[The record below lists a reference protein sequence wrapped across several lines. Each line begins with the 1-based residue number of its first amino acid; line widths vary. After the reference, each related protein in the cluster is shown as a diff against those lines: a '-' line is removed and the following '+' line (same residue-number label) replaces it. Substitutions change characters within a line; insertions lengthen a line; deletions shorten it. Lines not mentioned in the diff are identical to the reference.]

1 LPSILDRTGGL
12 VNDWRE
18 ESHLAKAKVE
28 EGLTLHPI
36 GYRCGIPAE
45 IREVK
50 FLVCLKPVIVIKGK
64 KSPTK
69 NASGP
74 HLRKRISSH
83 NYILCKE
90 SFFRIDIGPRGTEEK
105 NALSIKFYLTKLNFG
120 YISNRQVEKSGK
132 RWYG

>member
-1 LPSILDRTGGL
+1 LS
-12 VNDWRE
+12 NDWWE
-18 ESHLAKAKVE
+18 ESHLAKTKVE

-36 GYRCGIPAE
+36 GYRRGIPAE

-50 FLVCLKPVIVIKGK
+50 FLVCLKPAIVTKGK
-64 KSPTK
+64 KSLTK
-69 NASGP
+69 IASGP

-90 SFFRIDIGPRGTEEK
+90 SFFGIDIGPRRDEEK
-105 NALSIKFYLTKLNFG
+105 NVLSIKFYLTKSNFG

>member
-1 LPSILDRTGGL
+1 MLR
-12 VNDWRE
+12 
-18 ESHLAKAKVE
+18 
-28 EGLTLHPI
+28 
-36 GYRCGIPAE
+36 

-69 NASGP
+69 IASGP

-90 SFFRIDIGPRGTEEK
+90 SFFRIDIGARGTEEK
-105 NALSIKFYLTKLNFG
+105 NALSIKFYCLKFYLTKLNFG

>member
-1 LPSILDRTGGL
+1 MPSILDRTTGL
-12 VNDWRE
+12 VNDWWE
-18 ESHLAKAKVE
+18 ESHLAKTKVE

-36 GYRCGIPAE
+36 GHRCGIPAE

-69 NASGP
+69 IASGP

-90 SFFRIDIGPRGTEEK
+90 SFFRIDIGAKGTEEK
-105 NALSIKFYLTKLNFG
+105 NAFKYKILLDKIKFWVYF
-120 YISNRQVEKSGK
+120 
-132 RWYG
+132 